1 MTIKFGEKLKS
12 LRKQHKI
19 TQDKLATAVGVTSQ
33 AVSRWEQAICYP
45 DVEMF
50 PAIANFFGVTIDELF
65 LSDSRSKRQKE
76 LSEKIYRTGAN
87 GYVDEAIQL
96 ARETL
101 TEFPNNFE
109 IIYELKNQLFYKDPI
124 ANRDEI
130 LSLGERILDDCSD
143 DTLRHGTI
151 QTMALT
157 YFKSGDEI
165 NAKKM
170 IQKLPSMY
178 CTETVMMPNITSG
191 DERIHATMMKIFES
205 GEVLSTA
212 ISNFAEFVKP
222 TEKIRIYQKAIQVL
236 DLIYDDG
243 NYGFYNH
250 RIAYRY
256 VDMAECYLE
265 LNEHDNAL
273 DCMEKAAEHTITFE
287 KCVGDESNFTAV
299 LVSKIPN
306 PPDYHHSKP
315 TTMSYD
321 LVHDYF
327 MAKDIYKPIRDTE
340 RFKAVI
346 NKLTGIRAF

>member
-12 LRKQHKI
+12 LRKAHNI
-19 TQDKLATAVGVTSQ
+19 TQDKLAVAIGVTSQ
-33 AVSRWEQAICYP
+33 AVSRWEQAVCYP

-65 LSDSRSKRQKE
+65 LSDSSSKRQQE

-96 ARETL
+96 AREAL

-109 IIYELKNQLFYKDPI
+109 MIYELKNQLFYKDPI
-124 ANRDEI
+124 ANKDEI
-130 LSLGERILDDCSD
+130 LSLAERILDGCAD

-157 YFKSGDEI
+157 YFKSGDEV

-178 CTETVMMPNITSG
+178 CTETAMMPNITSG
-191 DERIHATMMKIFES
+191 DERIHAKMMEIFES
-205 GEVLSTA
+205 CEILSTS
-212 ISNFAEFVKP
+212 ISNFAAFTDL
-222 TEKIRIYQKAIQVL
+222 TERIRIYQKAIKVL
-236 DLIYDDG
+236 EIVYDDG

-256 VDMAECYLE
+256 VDMMECYLS
-265 LNEHDNAL
+265 LNDYDNAL
-273 DCMEKAAEHTITFE
+273 DCMEKAAEHSIAFE
-287 KCVGDESNFTAV
+287 KCVGDESEFTAI

-327 MAKDIYKPIRDTE
+327 TAKDIYAPIRDTE

-346 NKLTGIRAF
+346 KKLTAED